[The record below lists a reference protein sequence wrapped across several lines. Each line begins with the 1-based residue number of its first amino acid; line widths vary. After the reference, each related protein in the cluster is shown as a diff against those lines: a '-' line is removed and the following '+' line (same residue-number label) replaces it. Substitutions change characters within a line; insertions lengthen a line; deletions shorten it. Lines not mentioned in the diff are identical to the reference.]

1 MFNIPVNFGDLKKA
15 DFILESSLD
24 VHRSL
29 DTFFLIYQLLEFE
42 DDFQVV
48 SQFSCLL
55 GHHVFPRIEGIQYM
69 LSTLS

>member
-29 DTFFLIYQLLEFE
+29 DTFFLIYQLLEIE

-48 SQFSCLL
+48 SQFPSLL
-55 GHHVFPRIEGIQYM
+55 GHPVFPRIEGIQYM